1 MSKVFHS
8 FVLDPL
14 QDTFDSVEPHI
25 EIFNTKW
32 WQGELKGSHLC
43 EGLISKNMPD
53 NAEESMVARMGRFSD
68 TNQGQQLS
76 SLSTVLRR
84 KSEIPETC

>member
-25 EIFNTKW
+25 EIFH
-32 WQGELKGSHLC
+32 GRAKGDPYKVVA
-43 EGLISKNMPD
+43 GGT
-53 NAEESMVARMGRFSD
+53 EEITPV
-68 TNQGQQLS
+68 
-76 SLSTVLRR
+76 RR
-84 KSEIPETC
+84 IDFKEYA